1 MVRLPKFGRYPGRVY
16 LIPMRGLFNTRPG
29 FPDGVFG
36 PVIRPFSCPIRK
48 SSFTVVLIPQRGHHM
63 SESLA
68 VGHAAARP
76 APCPAGIAALDPRRK
91 LQLALGVIWVLDGI
105 LQFQPSMFTK
115 SFPDMLAASAH
126 GNPGVVAGPITWS
139 ANLIDHHVVVLNA
152 IFATIQLALGLG
164 IAWRPT
170 LRLAL
175 AASVAW
181 SLAVWWLGEGFGG
194 ILAGTAS
201 PVNGAPGPV
210 ILYAILAVLLW
221 PADRDPGA
229 PSVAERVIGRRPAQ
243 AVWLVLWGSLA
254 AFALLPASRAP
265 GAISDMLTD
274 GADGAPAWLAWIDT
288 HAASALSH
296 HGLAASIVLAVLLA
310 VVLAAAVWLAQG
322 MGELFTG
329 MATDPESG
337 PLLALLALAFWPTVT
352 RKEA

>member
-1 MVRLPKFGRYPGRVY
+1 
-16 LIPMRGLFNTRPG
+16 
-29 FPDGVFG
+29 
-36 PVIRPFSCPIRK
+36 
-48 SSFTVVLIPQRGHHM
+48 M

-68 VGHAAARP
+68 VGRAQTRPAGRAAA
-76 APCPAGIAALDPRRK
+76 AANAVGIAALDARRK

-115 SFPDMLAASAH
+115 SFPDMLAESAH
-126 GNPGVVAGPITWS
+126 GSPGVVAGPITWS
-139 ANLIDHHVVVLNA
+139 ATLIGHHVVVLNA
-152 IFATIQLALGLG
+152 IFATVQLALGLG

-175 AASVAW
+175 GASVAW
-181 SLAVWWLGEGFGG
+181 SLAVWWFGEGFGG

-229 PSVAERVIGRRPAQ
+229 PSVAGRATGRRPAQ
-243 AVWLVLWGSLA
+243 AVWLVLWGSVA

-288 HAASALSH
+288 HAASALNQ

-310 VVLAAAVWLAQG
+310 LVAVAVYLPAPALRAAIVLAVVLAAALWLAQG
-322 MGELFTG
+322 MGGLFTG
-329 MATDPESG
+329 MATDPQSG
-337 PLLALLALAFWPTVT
+337 PLLALLALAFWPALSQPTLARPAAT
-352 RKEA
+352 AEEA

>member
-1 MVRLPKFGRYPGRVY
+1 
-16 LIPMRGLFNTRPG
+16 
-29 FPDGVFG
+29 
-36 PVIRPFSCPIRK
+36 
-48 SSFTVVLIPQRGHHM
+48 M

-68 VGHAAARP
+68 VGHAATRP
-76 APCPAGIAALDPRRK
+76 AAGRAGAGRAGAGRAGAGRAGAGRAGADAAGLAALDSRRK
-91 LQLALGVIWVLDGI
+91 LQLALGGIWVLDGI
-105 LQFQPSMFTK
+105 LQYQPSMFTK
-115 SFPDMLAASAH
+115 SFPGMLAESAH
-126 GNPGVVAGPITWS
+126 GNPAVVAGPIAWS

-170 LRLAL
+170 ARLAL

-210 ILYAILAVLLW
+210 VLYAILAVLLW
-221 PADRDPGA
+221 PADRDPDA
-229 PSVAERVIGRRPAQ
+229 PSVAGRFIGRRPAQ
-243 AVWLVLWGSLA
+243 AVWLILWGSLA
-254 AFALLPASRAP
+254 AFALLPASRAR
-265 GAISDMLTD
+265 GTISGLLSG

-288 HAASALSH
+288 HAASALNR

-310 VVLAAAVWLAQG
+310 LVAAAIFLPVPVVRAAIALAIALAVALWLAQG

-329 MATDPESG
+329 MATDPQSG
-337 PLLALLALAFWPTVT
+337 PLLALLALSFWPAMPV
-352 RKEA
+352 REA

>member
-1 MVRLPKFGRYPGRVY
+1 
-16 LIPMRGLFNTRPG
+16 
-29 FPDGVFG
+29 
-36 PVIRPFSCPIRK
+36 
-48 SSFTVVLIPQRGHHM
+48 M

-68 VGHAAARP
+68 VGHPATRP
-76 APCPAGIAALDPRRK
+76 ASRATASRATADAVGLAALDWRRK
-91 LQLALGVIWVLDGI
+91 LQLALGGIWVLDGI
-105 LQFQPSMFTK
+105 LQYQPSMFTK
-115 SFPDMLAASAH
+115 SFPGMLAESAH
-126 GNPGVVAGPITWS
+126 GNPAVMAGPITWS
-139 ANLIDHHVVVLNA
+139 ADLIDHHVVVLNA
-152 IFATIQLALGLG
+152 IFATVQLALGLG

-170 LRLAL
+170 VRLAL
-175 AASVAW
+175 AASIAW

-210 ILYAILAVLLW
+210 VLYAILAVLLW
-221 PADRDPGA
+221 PADRDPDA
-229 PSVAERVIGRRPAQ
+229 PSVAGRFIGRRSAQ

-265 GAISDMLTD
+265 GTISDLLSG

-288 HAASALSH
+288 RAASALNG

-310 VVLAAAVWLAQG
+310 LVAAAAFLPVPVLRAAVVLAIALAAALWLAQG

-337 PLLALLALAFWPTVT
+337 PLLALLALSFWPAVPVKLAVPVKPAVPA
-352 RKEA
+352 REA

>member
-1 MVRLPKFGRYPGRVY
+1 
-16 LIPMRGLFNTRPG
+16 
-29 FPDGVFG
+29 
-36 PVIRPFSCPIRK
+36 
-48 SSFTVVLIPQRGHHM
+48 M

-68 VGHAAARP
+68 VGHASTRP
-76 APCPAGIAALDPRRK
+76 ATVRATGRAADRAASAGIAALDPRRK

-105 LQFQPSMFTK
+105 LQYQPSMFTK
-115 SFPDMLAASAH
+115 GFPDMLAESAH
-126 GNPGVVAGPITWS
+126 GNPAMVAVPITWS

-170 LRLAL
+170 VRLAL
-175 AASVAW
+175 AASIAW

-210 ILYAILAVLLW
+210 VLYAVLAVLLW
-221 PADRDPGA
+221 PVGRDPAA
-229 PSVAERVIGRRPAQ
+229 PFVAGRAIGRRPAQ
-243 AVWLVLWGSLA
+243 AVWPVLWGSLA
-254 AFALLPASRAP
+254 VFALLPASRAP
-265 GAISDMLTD
+265 GAISDMTSD
-274 GADGAPAWLAWIDT
+274 GASGAPAWLAWIDT
-288 HAASALSH
+288 RAASALSH

-310 VVLAAAVWLAQG
+310 LVAVAVYLPAPVVRAAIVLALVLATVLWLAQG

-337 PLLALLALAFWPTVT
+337 PLLALLALSFWPAVPM
-352 RKEA
+352 KEA

>member
-1 MVRLPKFGRYPGRVY
+1 
-16 LIPMRGLFNTRPG
+16 
-29 FPDGVFG
+29 
-36 PVIRPFSCPIRK
+36 
-48 SSFTVVLIPQRGHHM
+48 M

-68 VGHAAARP
+68 VGHAAAPPAAVRP
-76 APCPAGIAALDPRRK
+76 AATRAAAGQATAGVAALGPRRK
-91 LQLALGVIWVLDGI
+91 LQLALAGIWVLDGI
-105 LQFQPSMFTK
+105 LQYQPSMFTK
-115 SFPDMLAASAH
+115 SFPGMLAESAH
-126 GNPGVVAGPITWS
+126 GNPAVVAAPIAWS

-152 IFATIQLALGLG
+152 IFAAIQLALGLG

-170 LRLAL
+170 IRLAL
-175 AASVAW
+175 AASIAW

-194 ILAGTAS
+194 ILAGTSS

-210 ILYAILAVLLW
+210 VLYAILAVLLW

-229 PSVAERVIGRRPAQ
+229 PSVAGRFIGRRPAQ

-265 GAISDMLTD
+265 GTISDLLSD

-288 HAASALSH
+288 HAASALNQ

-310 VVLAAAVWLAQG
+310 LVASAIYLPAPVVRAAIVLAIALAAALWLAQG

-337 PLLALLALAFWPTVT
+337 PLLALLALSFWPAVPMKPGVPAKPAEPAKPAVAV
-352 RKEA
+352 REA

>member
-1 MVRLPKFGRYPGRVY
+1 
-16 LIPMRGLFNTRPG
+16 
-29 FPDGVFG
+29 
-36 PVIRPFSCPIRK
+36 
-48 SSFTVVLIPQRGHHM
+48 M

-68 VGHAAARP
+68 VGRASARPAAGPATAARP
-76 APCPAGIAALDPRRK
+76 ATAVGTAALDPRRK

-105 LQFQPSMFTK
+105 LQYQPSMFTK
-115 SFPDMLAASAH
+115 SFPDMLAGSAH
-126 GNPGVVAGPITWS
+126 GNPAVVAGPITWS

-152 IFATIQLALGLG
+152 LFATIQLALGLG

-175 AASVAW
+175 AASIAW

-210 ILYAILAVLLW
+210 ILYAVLAVLLW

-229 PSVAERVIGRRPAQ
+229 PSVAERVVGRRPAQ
-243 AVWLVLWGSLA
+243 AAWLVLWGSLA
-254 AFALLPASRAP
+254 AFALLPASRAA
-265 GAISDMLTD
+265 GAIGDVLTD
-274 GADGAPAWLAWIDT
+274 GADGAPGWLAWIDT
-288 HAASALSH
+288 HAASALNH

-310 VVLAAAVWLAQG
+310 LVAAAVYLPAPVLRAAIVLAVVLAAALWLAQG

-337 PLLALLALAFWPTVT
+337 PLLALLALAFWPALSQPTLARPAAT
-352 RKEA
+352 AEEA

>member
-1 MVRLPKFGRYPGRVY
+1 
-16 LIPMRGLFNTRPG
+16 
-29 FPDGVFG
+29 
-36 PVIRPFSCPIRK
+36 
-48 SSFTVVLIPQRGHHM
+48 M

-68 VGHAAARP
+68 VGHAPARP
-76 APCPAGIAALDPRRK
+76 AGRAAADAADAAGIAALDPRRK

-105 LQFQPSMFTK
+105 LQYQPSMFTK
-115 SFPDMLAASAH
+115 SFPGMLAESAH
-126 GNPGVVAGPITWS
+126 GNPGVIATPITWS
-139 ANLIDHHVVVLNA
+139 ANLIGHHVVVLNA
-152 IFATIQLALGLG
+152 VFATIQLALGLG

-201 PVNGAPGPV
+201 PVSGAPGPV
-210 ILYAILAVLLW
+210 ILYAVLAVLLW

-229 PSVAERVIGRRPAQ
+229 PYVAGRAIGRRPAQ
-243 AVWLVLWGSLA
+243 ATWLVLWGSLA

-265 GAISDMLTD
+265 GAISDVLTD
-274 GADGAPAWLAWIDT
+274 GAHGAPAWLAWIDT
-288 HAASALSH
+288 RAASALDH

-310 VVLAAAVWLAQG
+310 LVAVAVCLPAPALRAAVVLAIVVAAALWLAQG
-322 MGELFTG
+322 MGGLFTG

-337 PLLALLALAFWPTVT
+337 PLLALLALAFWPAVPMKPAVPV
-352 RKEA
+352 KEA